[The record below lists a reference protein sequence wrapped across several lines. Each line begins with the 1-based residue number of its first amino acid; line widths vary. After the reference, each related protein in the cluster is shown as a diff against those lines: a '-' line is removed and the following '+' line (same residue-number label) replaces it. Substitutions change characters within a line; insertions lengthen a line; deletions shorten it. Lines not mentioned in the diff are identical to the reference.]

1 MNEVRNKMIYIYV
14 FIFVENVELCWMKW
28 WNMMWGNACLLKCE
42 LYTLMWINWNMD
54 IESELVMNWNVV
66 VEMWVVYMNCEM
78 LNWDECDVSETWVW
92 NVNCACLYG
101 MIKWCED
108 IWDSEAEPGG

>member
-1 MNEVRNKMIYIYV
+1 MWWENEIKHVYNVILWMIWEVFDMIWYIQNMYISCWEWWIVWNEVI
-14 FIFVENVELCWMKW
+14 
-28 WNMMWGNACLLKCE
+28 NMRWGNACLLKCE

-78 LNWDECDVSETWVW
+78 LNCNW
-92 NVNCACLYG
+92 
-101 MIKWCED
+101 
-108 IWDSEAEPGG
+108 IWGEVRCGY